1 MSRSPGGLISF
12 VRLHSPVVS
21 MKGDMEPESTPKLP
35 SVCAYIHQSSEQF
48 ITPKVGIELLLW

>member
-1 MSRSPGGLISF
+1 
-12 VRLHSPVVS
+12 